1 MVTYTTTTN
10 VRRETNLDTTVISDD
25 DIEEFILDAEAEVDN
40 WTGKKYEST
49 EYTEYQEGSPR
60 QASIT
65 GTVDEGVYSDVP
77 VEEQREIL
85 LEHYPVISITSLTT
99 LDDNGDTADT
109 LTENTHYHLFKDTGK
124 IWIYSGKIPYG
135 DNKKKVKIVYNAGTE
150 TVPRVIQK
158 LTSVIAGIHALVY
171 QMGGTYN
178 DVTSY
183 TLPEGISVSLGEP
196 YTQIR
201 ETLNRLEKERDRLF
215 KMIGR
220 EIRVVVV

>member
-1 MVTYTTTTN
+1 MGYCEVSD
-10 VRRETNLDTTVISDD
+10 VRRTCSIDTSVVSDAD
-25 DIEEFILDAEAEVDN
+25 VEEMILDAEAEVDN
-40 WTGKKYEST
+40 WTGKTYEST

-60 QASIT
+60 QAVIT
-65 GTVDEGVYSDVP
+65 GTVDEGVYSDIP

-99 LDDNGDTADT
+99 LDDDGDTVDI
-109 LTENTHYHLFKDTGK
+109 LTENTEYHLFKDTGK

-135 DNKKKVKIVYNAGTE
+135 DNKKKIKIIYNAGTE
-150 TVPRVIQK
+150 TVPRIVQR
-158 LTSVIAGIHALVY
+158 LTSVIAGIHVLVH

-183 TLPEGISVSLGEP
+183 SLPEGISVSLGEP

-215 KMIGR
+215 NIIGR
-220 EIRVVVV
+220 EIRVVVI